1 MLIYISNHVTNTH
14 IYILILFLL
23 LLLKTLWLKEK
34 VIRRDQ
40 LKAIQ
45 ETIAGFLNDQVL
57 NPVDEFYND
66 VNETWKPNQME

>member
-1 MLIYISNHVTNTH
+1 MH
-14 IYILILFLL
+14 I
-23 LLLKTLWLKEK
+23 WLKEK

-66 VNETWKPNQME
+66 MNEIWKPNQME